1 MFSFRGNSG
10 GGPQIEMAQ
19 LKAAPVLNPNYGM
32 VIKYLDCLNRL
43 ADYLCSRGATG
54 LAPWLMEVQ
63 WLLTSLQKRT
73 YHRMPL
79 TPVERTS
86 IVSFASYWRRRTEA
100 PYLMGRPE
108 AQLVLIALT
117 EFAMH

>member
-1 MFSFRGNSG
+1 MLNFGQNG
-10 GGPQIEMAQ
+10 GGVQMEMAN

-43 ADYLCSRGATG
+43 ADYLLSRGATG

-86 IVSFASYWRRRTEA
+86 IISFASYWRRRTEP